1 MNWRWHNP
9 KQLAAA
15 LQKLPRG
22 VARAVHVASE
32 ALDQAGVRHAL
43 VGGIATAAH
52 GYLRSTDDVD
62 FLVGDEAFE
71 NRGIIITFAPGVPI
85 LVGDVV
91 IDYIPMEDGEEF
103 LEAALGETVVPVEAL
118 VYMKLKAGR
127 RRDLDDVYQILAAG
141 AAEQPIRNYLA
152 DHAPQHLPRFESLI
166 EELTV

>member
-9 KQLAAA
+9 KQLEAA
-15 LQKLPRG
+15 LKKLPRG
-22 VARAVHVASE
+22 VARAAHVASE
-32 ALDQAGVRHAL
+32 ALTQAGVRHTL

-71 NRGIIITFAPGVPI
+71 SRGIIITFAPGVPI

-91 IDYIPMEDGEEF
+91 IDYIPMEAGEEF
-103 LEAALGETVVPVEAL
+103 LEAALSGAVVPVEAL

-127 RRDLDDVYQILAAG
+127 RRDLDDVFQVLAAG
-141 AAEQPIRNYLA
+141 ADEQRIYKYLA
-152 DHAPQHLPRFESLI
+152 THAPQHLPKLQNLLD
-166 EELTV
+166 ELD

>member
-1 MNWRWHNP
+1 MNWRWRNP
-9 KQLAAA
+9 KQLEAT

-32 ALDQAGVRHAL
+32 ALDRAGVRHAL

-71 NRGIIITFAPGVPI
+71 SRGIIITFAPGVPI

-91 IDYIPMEDGEEF
+91 IDYIPMESGEEF
-103 LEAALGETVVPVEAL
+103 LESALDGVVVPVEAL

-127 RRDLDDVYQILAAG
+127 RRDLDDVFQVLDAG
-141 AAEQPIRNYLA
+141 ADEHTIRAYLA
-152 DHAPQHLPRFESLI
+152 THAPQHLPRFESLL
-166 EELTV
+166 EELTA